1 MKESSIFKGLVSL
14 CLAVWCSVSVA
25 LTEVPSEV
33 PRAWLS
39 APAVE
44 ASALDSFWAIEAK
57 TLPADNPGTKSLA
70 DFKGKPLLVNFW
82 ATWCAPCVRE
92 MPLLDSFA
100 KENPQLPVVGLAL
113 DSLTNMQK
121 FESKVKVDYPLLQL
135 EAKQLK
141 LVKQLGNS
149 KGGLPFTVLF
159 DEAGKIKAV
168 YTGELHKEQ
177 LSEILGLL

>member
-14 CLAVWCSVSVA
+14 CLSVWCSVSVA

-57 TLPADNPGTKSLA
+57 SLPEDNPQLKRLA
-70 DFKGKPLLVNFW
+70 DFKGKPVLVNFW

-100 KENPQLPVVGLAL
+100 KENPHLPVVGLAL
-113 DSLTNMQK
+113 DSLKNMQK
-121 FESKVKVDYPLLQL
+121 FESKVQVSYPLLQL
-135 EAKQLK
+135 DAHHLK
-141 LVKQLGNS
+141 LVKQLGNT
-149 KGGLPFTVLF
+149 KGGLPFSILF
-159 DEAGKIKAV
+159 GADGQVKAI
-168 YTGELHKEQ
+168 YLGELHKEQ
-177 LSEILGLL
+177 LQEVLSLL